1 MVTTREEK
9 ICKWGSGSDFFFFL
23 FVSGF
28 VFYIQKK
35 RCRFLKEYWYFKS
48 QMENVHCTLNIM

>member
-1 MVTTREEK
+1 MVTTGEEK

-35 RCRFLKEYWYFKS
+35 SADFLRNIGILRVRWKT
-48 QMENVHCTLNIM
+48 CTAH

>member
-1 MVTTREEK
+1 MVTTGEEK

-35 RCRFLKEYWYFKS
+35 KVKIS
-48 QMENVHCTLNIM
+48 